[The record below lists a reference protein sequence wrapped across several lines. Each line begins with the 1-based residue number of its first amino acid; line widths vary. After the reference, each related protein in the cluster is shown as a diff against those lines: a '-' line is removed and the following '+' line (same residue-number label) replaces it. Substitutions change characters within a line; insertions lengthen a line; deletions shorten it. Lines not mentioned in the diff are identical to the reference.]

1 MSPWKNFAT
10 SVIQGLR
17 RRSVRLLEDELTR
30 ASAEIDR
37 QRDEVA
43 RERAEN
49 DRLRADNRALLNSL
63 LGTAGIPPLPEPGEL
78 EARPATLAIRRPS
91 LHQMQMRREI
101 EEARKAR
108 AADRA

>member
-1 MSPWKNFAT
+1 MRKFIAAVGSLF
-10 SVIQGLR
+10 R
-17 RRSVRLLEDELTR
+17 RRPVRLLEDELTR
-30 ASAEIDR
+30 ARDEIER
-37 QRDEVA
+37 QRAEVA
-43 RERAEN
+43 RERTEN